1 MSDSDGQNPRC
12 RDKLRC
18 KHFLLLHY
26 LAVSLLGFLVYSLV
40 KTPQWI
46 KRFEKRFLRKLTEF
60 FQS

>member
-46 KRFEKRFLRKLTEF
+46 KRFEKDSCE
-60 FQS
+60 S